1 MYIFKFHKVYIFIF
15 VWLLTNNYV
24 TIVYVSYCKRIYKS
38 FLERTKLNMSTK
50 ERYSQDELRKDNP
63 MFSRTR
69 ATIESAF
76 YGNNVH
82 EVTSVAEA
90 YNLAKKQSG
99 VIVTDLPILHTKE
112 LGLPHGATQLV
123 YNHGKILGRTASAR
137 HFVDNP
143 NEDAEALDG
152 NLREDIYK
160 GHEQKYLKATVLVG
174 LDPSFTVKAHIM
186 MPEDQA
192 FNLLSYIL
200 NFHFFDDEAEKLYEK
215 SKFYDEP
222 DIYFYFDPNVQDE
235 DYPKGLGVFDAPHN
249 CAAVFN
255 LRYFG
260 ELKKGTLTL
269 AWAIA
274 HRHGYTACHGGEKSF
289 HFDDKDDKTFAFYGL
304 SGSGKST
311 LTHEMYD
318 GKYDITVLHDDAF
331 IISREDG
338 SSVALEPSY
347 FDKTHDYPAGHHET
361 KYYTTIMNCD
371 VTLDKDGKKVIVTED
386 LRNNNGRVI
395 KTRYTSP
402 HRVDFEKSPITALF
416 WIMKDGSLPP
426 IIKIDDPVLATT
438 MGCTL
443 ATKRTSAENLPKGF
457 DMNTLVIEPFADP
470 FRAYP
475 VSGDYRD
482 FKELFTKRGASC
494 YSLNTDAFMG
504 KDIPKEVTK
513 KLIEDLAN
521 GNIKDSDFKPFGN
534 FKGVSY
540 LPIDGYE
547 VHLEDPEYQKT
558 LAKRMQD
565 RLNWLNKYD
574 EEHPETPIQDEAK
587 KTLEA
592 IIKELS

>member
-1 MYIFKFHKVYIFIF
+1 
-15 VWLLTNNYV
+15 
-24 TIVYVSYCKRIYKS
+24 
-38 FLERTKLNMSTK
+38 MSTK
-50 ERYSQDELRKDNP
+50 ERYSQAELRKANP
-63 MFSRTR
+63 MFSRVR
-69 ATIESAF
+69 STIETAF

-90 YNLAKKQSG
+90 YNLAKKQPG
-99 VIVTDLPILHTKE
+99 VIVTDLPILHTAE
-112 LGLPHGATQLV
+112 LGLPKGATQLV

-137 HFVDNP
+137 HFVDDP
-143 NEDAEALDG
+143 DEDAEALAG
-152 NLREDIYK
+152 NLREDIYA

-174 LDPSFTVKAHIM
+174 LDPSFTVKAHVM

-200 NFHFFDDEAEKLYEK
+200 NFHFFDDEAEKMYKE
-215 SKFYDEP
+215 SKFYNEP
-222 DIYFYFDPNVQDE
+222 DIYFYFDPNVTDP

-249 CAAVFN
+249 CAAVFS

-269 AWAIA
+269 AWAMA
-274 HRHGYTACHGGEKSF
+274 HRNGYTACHGGEKSF
-289 HFDDKDDKTFAFYGL
+289 HFTDKPDKVFAFYGL

-311 LTHEMYD
+311 LTHATHG

-331 IISREDG
+331 IISRENG

-361 KYYTTIMNCD
+361 KYYTTVMNCD
-371 VTLDKDGKKVIVTED
+371 VTLDEDGKKVLVTED

-395 KTRYTSP
+395 KTRYTSAN
-402 HRVDFEKSPITALF
+402 RVDYEENPITALF

-426 IIKIDDPVLATT
+426 LLKIDDPTLATT
-438 MGCTL
+438 MGLTL
-443 ATKRTSAENLPKGF
+443 ATKRTSAENLPEGF

-475 VSGDYRD
+475 VSGDYAD
-482 FKELFTKRGASC
+482 FKELFEKRGAKC
-494 YSLNTDAFMG
+494 YVLNTDAFMG
-504 KDIPKEVTK
+504 KDIPKELTMDLVEK
-513 KLIEDLAN
+513 LAN
-521 GNIKDSDFKPFGN
+521 TDGEWKPFGN

-540 LPIDGYE
+540 MPIDGYE
-547 VHLEDPEYQKT
+547 VHLDDPAYQET
-558 LAKRMQD
+558 LVKRMQD
-565 RLNWLNKYD
+565 RLNWLNSYD
-574 EEHPETPIQDEAK
+574 QEHPKTPIQAEAK
-587 KTLEA
+587 ETLEG

>member
-1 MYIFKFHKVYIFIF
+1 M
-15 VWLLTNNYV
+15 
-24 TIVYVSYCKRIYKS
+24 
-38 FLERTKLNMSTK
+38 
-50 ERYSQDELRKDNP
+50 
-63 MFSRTR
+63 
-69 ATIESAF
+69 
-76 YGNNVH
+76 
-82 EVTSVAEA
+82 
-90 YNLAKKQSG
+90 
-99 VIVTDLPILHTKE
+99 
-112 LGLPHGATQLV
+112 
-123 YNHGKILGRTASAR
+123 
-137 HFVDNP
+137 
-143 NEDAEALDG
+143 
-152 NLREDIYK
+152 REDIYK

-174 LDPSFTVKAHIM
+174 LDPSFTVKTHIM

-200 NFHFFDDEAEKLYEK
+200 NFHFFDDEAEKMYAK

-260 ELKKGTLTL
+260 ELKKGTL
-269 AWAIA
+269 
-274 HRHGYTACHGGEKSF
+274 
-289 HFDDKDDKTFAFYGL
+289 TFAFYGL

-371 VTLDKDGKKVIVTED
+371 VTLDSNGKKVIVTED

-426 IIKIDDPVLATT
+426 IIKIADPVLATT

-475 VSGDYRD
+475 VSGDYTD

-513 KLIEDLAN
+513 KLLR
-521 GNIKDSDFKPFGN
+521 S
-534 FKGVSY
+534 
-540 LPIDGYE
+540 
-547 VHLEDPEYQKT
+547 
-558 LAKRMQD
+558 
-565 RLNWLNKYD
+565 
-574 EEHPETPIQDEAK
+574 
-587 KTLEA
+587 
-592 IIKELS
+592 

>member
-1 MYIFKFHKVYIFIF
+1 
-15 VWLLTNNYV
+15 
-24 TIVYVSYCKRIYKS
+24 
-38 FLERTKLNMSTK
+38 MSTK

-255 LRYFG
+255 LR
-260 ELKKGTLTL
+260 
-269 AWAIA
+269 
-274 HRHGYTACHGGEKSF
+274 YTACHGGEKSF

-521 GNIKDSDFKPFGN
+521 GSIKDSDFKPFGN

>member
-1 MYIFKFHKVYIFIF
+1 
-15 VWLLTNNYV
+15 
-24 TIVYVSYCKRIYKS
+24 
-38 FLERTKLNMSTK
+38 MSTK

-482 FKELFTKRGASC
+482 FKELFTKHGASC

-574 EEHPETPIQDEAK
+574 EEHPGTPIQDEAK

>member
-1 MYIFKFHKVYIFIF
+1 
-15 VWLLTNNYV
+15 
-24 TIVYVSYCKRIYKS
+24 
-38 FLERTKLNMSTK
+38 MSTK
-50 ERYSQDELRKDNP
+50 ERYSQDELRKANP

-112 LGLPHGATQLV
+112 LGLPYGATQLV

-143 NEDAEALDG
+143 NEDE
-152 NLREDIYK
+152 
-160 GHEQKYLKATVLVG
+160 
-174 LDPSFTVKAHIM
+174 
-186 MPEDQA
+186 
-192 FNLLSYIL
+192 
-200 NFHFFDDEAEKLYEK
+200 EAEKMYAK
-215 SKFYDEP
+215 SKFYNEP

-289 HFDDKDDKTFAFYGL
+289 HFNDKDDKTFAFYGL

-371 VTLDKDGKKVIVTED
+371 VTLDENGKKVIVTED

-475 VSGDYRD
+475 VSGDYTD

-547 VHLEDPEYQKT
+547 VHLEDPEYQTT

>member
-1 MYIFKFHKVYIFIF
+1 
-15 VWLLTNNYV
+15 
-24 TIVYVSYCKRIYKS
+24 
-38 FLERTKLNMSTK
+38 MSTK
-50 ERYSQDELRKDNP
+50 ERYSQDELRKANP
-63 MFSRTR
+63 MFSRVR

-112 LGLPHGATQLV
+112 LGLPQGATQLV

-137 HFVDNP
+137 HFTDDP
-143 NEDAEALDG
+143 NEDAEALAG
-152 NLREDIYK
+152 NLREDIYA
-160 GHEQKYLKATVLVG
+160 GHNQKYLKATVLVG
-174 LDPSFTVKAHIM
+174 LDPSFTVKAHVM

-200 NFHFFDDEAEKLYEK
+200 NFHFFDDEAEEMYKK
-215 SKFYDEP
+215 SKFYNEP
-222 DIYFYFDPNVQDE
+222 DIYFYFDPNVTDP

-249 CAAVFN
+249 CAAVFS

-274 HRHGYTACHGGEKSF
+274 HRHDYTACHGGEKSF
-289 HFDDKDDKTFAFYGL
+289 HFTDKDDKVFAFYGL

-361 KYYTTIMNCD
+361 EYYTTIMNCD
-371 VTLDKDGKKVIVTED
+371 VTLDENGKKVIVTED

-402 HRVDFEKSPITALF
+402 HRVDFEKAPITALF

-426 IIKIDDPVLATT
+426 LLKIDDPVLATT

-443 ATKRTSAENLPKGF
+443 ATKRTSAESLPEGF

-475 VSGDYRD
+475 VSGDYRA

-494 YSLNTDAFMG
+494 YILNTDAFMG

-513 KLIEDLAN
+513 KIIEDLAN
-521 GNIKDSDFKPFGN
+521 GSITDADFKPFGN
-534 FKGVSY
+534 FKGVIY

-547 VHLEDPEYQKT
+547 VHLDDPEYQKT
-558 LAKRMQD
+558 LARRMQD
-565 RLNWLNKYD
+565 RLDWLNKYD
-574 EEHPETPIQDEAK
+574 EEHPKTPIQSEAK
-587 KTLEA
+587 ETLEG

>member
-1 MYIFKFHKVYIFIF
+1 
-15 VWLLTNNYV
+15 
-24 TIVYVSYCKRIYKS
+24 
-38 FLERTKLNMSTK
+38 MSTK
-50 ERYSQDELRKDNP
+50 ERYSDKELRKSNP
-63 MFSRTR
+63 MFSRVR

-90 YNLAKKQSG
+90 YNLAQKQSG
-99 VIVTDLPILHTKE
+99 VILTDLPILHTKE
-112 LGLPHGATQLV
+112 LGLPQGATQLV

-137 HFVDNP
+137 HFTDDP
-143 NEDAEALDG
+143 KEDAEALAG
-152 NLREDIYK
+152 NLREDIYA
-160 GHEQKYLKATVLVG
+160 GHNQKYLKATVLVG
-174 LDPSFTVKAHIM
+174 LDPSFTVKAHVM

-200 NFHFFDDEAEKLYEK
+200 NFHFFDDEAEKMYKK

-222 DIYFYFDPNVQDE
+222 DIYFYFDPNVQDP

-289 HFDDKDDKTFAFYGL
+289 HFNDKDDKVFAFYGL

-361 KYYTTIMNCD
+361 KYYTTIMN
-371 VTLDKDGKKVIVTED
+371 GKKVIVTED

-402 HRVDFEKSPITALF
+402 HRVDFEKAPITALF

-426 IIKIDDPVLATT
+426 LLKVDDPVLATT

-494 YSLNTDAFMG
+494 YILNTDAFMG

-513 KLIEDLAN
+513 QIIEDLAN
-521 GNIKDSDFKPFGN
+521 GNITDNDFKAFGN

-547 VHLEDPEYQKT
+547 VHLDDPEYQKT
-558 LAKRMQD
+558 LARRMQD
-565 RLNWLNKYD
+565 RLDWLNKYD
-574 EEHPETPIQDEAK
+574 EEHSETPIQSEAK
-587 KTLEA
+587 ETLEN

>member
-1 MYIFKFHKVYIFIF
+1 M
-15 VWLLTNNYV
+15 
-24 TIVYVSYCKRIYKS
+24 VSKEENS
-38 FLERTKLNMSTK
+38 LMSTK
-50 ERYSQDELRKDNP
+50 ERYSQDELRKANP
-63 MFSRTR
+63 MFSRVR

-112 LGLPHGATQLV
+112 LGLPQGATQLV

-137 HFVDNP
+137 HFTDDP
-143 NEDAEALDG
+143 NEDAEALAG
-152 NLREDIYK
+152 NLREDIYA
-160 GHEQKYLKATVLVG
+160 GHNQKYLKATVLVG
-174 LDPSFTVKAHIM
+174 LDPSFTVKAHVM

-200 NFHFFDDEAEKLYEK
+200 NFHFFDDEAEEMYKK
-215 SKFYDEP
+215 SKFYNEP
-222 DIYFYFDPNVQDE
+222 DIYFYFDPNVTDP

-249 CAAVFN
+249 CAAVFS

-274 HRHGYTACHGGEKSF
+274 HRHDYTACHGGEKSF
-289 HFDDKDDKTFAFYGL
+289 HFTDKDDKVFAFYGL

-361 KYYTTIMNCD
+361 EYYTTIMNCD
-371 VTLDKDGKKVIVTED
+371 VTLDENGKKVIVTED

-402 HRVDFEKSPITALF
+402 HRVDFEKAPITALF

-426 IIKIDDPVLATT
+426 LLKIDDPVLATT

-443 ATKRTSAENLPKGF
+443 ATKRTSAESLPEGF

-494 YSLNTDAFMG
+494 YILNTDAFMG

-513 KLIEDLAN
+513 KIIEDLAN
-521 GNIKDSDFKPFGN
+521 GSITDADFKPFGN

-547 VHLEDPEYQKT
+547 VHLDDPEYQKT
-558 LAKRMQD
+558 LARRMQD
-565 RLNWLNKYD
+565 RLDWLNKYD
-574 EEHPETPIQDEAK
+574 EEHPKTPIQSEAK
-587 KTLEA
+587 ETLEG

>member
-1 MYIFKFHKVYIFIF
+1 
-15 VWLLTNNYV
+15 
-24 TIVYVSYCKRIYKS
+24 
-38 FLERTKLNMSTK
+38 MSTK

-63 MFSRTR
+63 MFSRVR

-90 YNLAKKQSG
+90 YELAKKQPG

-112 LGLPHGATQLV
+112 LGLPQGATQLV

-137 HFVDNP
+137 HFTDDP
-143 NEDAEALDG
+143 NEDAEALAG
-152 NLREDIYK
+152 NLREDIYA
-160 GHEQKYLKATVLVG
+160 GHNQKFLKATVLVG
-174 LDPSFTVKAHIM
+174 LDPSFTIKAHVM

-200 NFHFFDDEAEKLYEK
+200 NFHFFDDEAEKMYKK

-222 DIYFYFDPNVQDE
+222 DIYFYFDPNVQDP

-289 HFDDKDDKTFAFYGL
+289 HFDDKDDKVFAFYGL

-338 SSVALEPSY
+338 SSVAHTLIRLM
-347 FDKTHDYPAGHHET
+347 
-361 KYYTTIMNCD
+361 TTQQ
-371 VTLDKDGKKVIVTED
+371 V
-386 LRNNNGRVI
+386 
-395 KTRYTSP
+395 
-402 HRVDFEKSPITALF
+402 
-416 WIMKDGSLPP
+416 IMKLS
-426 IIKIDDPVLATT
+426 TT
-438 MGCTL
+438 PL
-443 ATKRTSAENLPKGF
+443 L
-457 DMNTLVIEPFADP
+457 
-470 FRAYP
+470 
-475 VSGDYRD
+475 
-482 FKELFTKRGASC
+482 
-494 YSLNTDAFMG
+494 
-504 KDIPKEVTK
+504 
-513 KLIEDLAN
+513 
-521 GNIKDSDFKPFGN
+521 
-534 FKGVSY
+534 
-540 LPIDGYE
+540 
-547 VHLEDPEYQKT
+547 
-558 LAKRMQD
+558 
-565 RLNWLNKYD
+565 
-574 EEHPETPIQDEAK
+574 
-587 KTLEA
+587 
-592 IIKELS
+592 

>member
-1 MYIFKFHKVYIFIF
+1 MLCYD
-15 VWLLTNNYV
+15 LT
-24 TIVYVSYCKRIYKS
+24 VSIETAFYGFRGGK
-38 FLERTKLNMSTK
+38 KLSTQ
-50 ERYSQDELRKDNP
+50 ERYSHDELRKANKK
-63 MFSRTR
+63 FSRVR
-69 ATIESAF
+69 STIESAF

-99 VIVTDLPILHTKE
+99 VIETDLPILHTKE
-112 LGLPHGATQLV
+112 LGLPQGAKQLV

-137 HFVDNP
+137 HFVDDP
-143 NEDAEALDG
+143 KEDPEALAG

-160 GHEQKYLKATVLVG
+160 GHDQKFLKATVLVG

-200 NFHFFDDEAEKLYEK
+200 NFHFFDEEAEKIYKK
-215 SKFYDEP
+215 SKLYDEG
-222 DIYFYFDPNVQDE
+222 DIYFYFDPNTQDE
-235 DYPKGLGVFDAPHN
+235 DYPKGFGVFDAPHN
-249 CAAVFN
+249 CAAVFG

-269 AWAIA
+269 AWAMA
-274 HRHGYTACHGGEKSF
+274 HRNGYTACHGGEKSF
-289 HFDDKDDKTFAFYGL
+289 HFKDKDDKVFAFYGL

-361 KYYTTIMNCD
+361 KYYTTIMNCA
-371 VTLDKDGKKVIVTED
+371 VTQDEDGKKVIVTED

-402 HRVDFEKSPITALF
+402 HRVDYENAPITALF

-426 IIKIDDPVLATT
+426 ILNVDDPVLATT
-438 MGCTL
+438 MGLTL

-475 VSGDYRD
+475 VSGDYSD

-494 YSLNTDAFMG
+494 YILNTDAFMG

-513 KLIEDLAN
+513 KLVEDLAN
-521 GNIKDSDFKPFGN
+521 GTIKDSDWKQFGN

-540 LPIDGYE
+540 LPIEGYE
-547 VHLEDPEYQKT
+547 VHLDDPEYQKT

-565 RLNWLNKYD
+565 RLDWLNKYD
-574 EEHPETPIQDEAK
+574 EEHPTQPIQEEAK
-587 KTLEA
+587 KTLEG
-592 IIKELS
+592 IIKELN

>member
-1 MYIFKFHKVYIFIF
+1 M
-15 VWLLTNNYV
+15 
-24 TIVYVSYCKRIYKS
+24 S
-38 FLERTKLNMSTK
+38 FLERKNLNMSTK
-50 ERYSQDELRKDNP
+50 EHYSQDELRKANP

-82 EVTSVAEA
+82 KVTSVAEA

-112 LGLPHGATQLV
+112 LGLPYGATQLV

-143 NEDAEALDG
+143 NEDAEALNG

-160 GHEQKYLKATVLVG
+160 GHDQKYLKATVLVG

-200 NFHFFDDEAEKLYEK
+200 NFHFFDEEAEKMYAK
-215 SKFYDEP
+215 SKFYNEP

-540 LPIDGYE
+540 LPIEGYE

-558 LAKRMQD
+558 LKDRMQD

>member
-1 MYIFKFHKVYIFIF
+1 
-15 VWLLTNNYV
+15 
-24 TIVYVSYCKRIYKS
+24 
-38 FLERTKLNMSTK
+38 MSTVQT
-50 ERYSQDELRKDNP
+50 YSDDELRKANP
-63 MFSRTR
+63 LFSRTR

-82 EVTSVAEA
+82 EITSVAEA
-90 YNLAKKQSG
+90 YYLAKAQSG
-99 VIVTDLPILHTKE
+99 VVETDLPILHTKE
-112 LGLPHGATQLV
+112 LGLPEGAKQLV
-123 YNHGKILGRTASAR
+123 FNHGKILGRTASAR

-143 NEDAEALDG
+143 NEDPEALDA
-152 NLREDIYK
+152 NLRDDLFK
-160 GHEQKYLKATVLVG
+160 GANEKFLKATVLVG

-186 MPEDQA
+186 MPENYA
-192 FNLLSYIL
+192 INMLAYIL
-200 NFHFFDDEAEKLYEK
+200 NFQFFDEEAAKMYAK
-215 SKFYDEP
+215 SKAYNEG
-222 DIYFYFDPNVQDE
+222 DIYFYLDPNVSDD
-235 DYPKGLGVFDAPHN
+235 DYPKGFGVFDAAHN
-249 CAAVFN
+249 CAAVFG

-274 HRHGYTACHGGEKSF
+274 HRNGYAACHGGEKSF
-289 HFDDKDDKTFAFYGL
+289 HFTDRDDKTFAFYGL

-331 IISREDG
+331 IISRVDG

-361 KYYTTIMNCD
+361 KYYTTIFNCD
-371 VTLDKDGKKVIVTED
+371 VTLNKEGKKVLVTED

-395 KTRYTSP
+395 KTRYTSA
-402 HRVDFEKSPITALF
+402 HRVDYEKTPITALF

-426 IIKIDDPVLATT
+426 VLKIDDPVMATT
-438 MGCTL
+438 MGLTL

-470 FRAYP
+470 FRAFP
-475 VSGDYRD
+475 LPEDYSD
-482 FKELFTKRGASC
+482 FKELFEKRGAGC
-494 YSLNTDAFMG
+494 YVLNTDAFMG

-513 KLIEDLAN
+513 KIVEELAL
-521 GNIKDSDFKPFGN
+521 GEEGEWKAFGN

-547 VHLEDPEYQKT
+547 PQFGDKNYEET
-558 LAKRMQD
+558 LVKRFQD
-565 RLNWLNKYD
+565 RLNWLNTYD
-574 EEHPETPIQDEAK
+574 KEHPTQTIQPEAK
-587 KTLEA
+587 TTLEN

>member
-1 MYIFKFHKVYIFIF
+1 
-15 VWLLTNNYV
+15 
-24 TIVYVSYCKRIYKS
+24 
-38 FLERTKLNMSTK
+38 MSTK
-50 ERYSQDELRKDNP
+50 ERYSQDELRKANP

-112 LGLPHGATQLV
+112 LGLPYGATQLV

-143 NEDAEALDG
+143 NEDAEALNGD
-152 NLREDIYK
+152 LREDIYK
-160 GHEQKYLKATVLVG
+160 GHDQKYLKATVLVG

-200 NFHFFDDEAEKLYEK
+200 NFHFFDEEAEKMYAK
-215 SKFYDEP
+215 SKFYNEP

-289 HFDDKDDKTFAFYGL
+289 HFNDKDDKTFAFYGL

>member
-1 MYIFKFHKVYIFIF
+1 
-15 VWLLTNNYV
+15 
-24 TIVYVSYCKRIYKS
+24 
-38 FLERTKLNMSTK
+38 MSTK

-63 MFSRTR
+63 MFSRVR

-90 YNLAKKQSG
+90 YELAKKQPG

-112 LGLPHGATQLV
+112 LGLPQGATQLV

-137 HFVDNP
+137 HFTDDP
-143 NEDAEALDG
+143 NEDAEALAG
-152 NLREDIYK
+152 NLREDIYA
-160 GHEQKYLKATVLVG
+160 GHNQKFLKATVLVG
-174 LDPSFTVKAHIM
+174 LDPSFTIKAHVM

-200 NFHFFDDEAEKLYEK
+200 NFHFFDDEAEKMYKK

-222 DIYFYFDPNVQDE
+222 DIYFYFDPNVQDP

-289 HFDDKDDKTFAFYGL
+289 HFDDKDDKVFAFYGL

-371 VTLDKDGKKVIVTED
+371 VTQDEDGNKVIVTED

-402 HRVDFEKSPITALF
+402 HRVDFEKAPITALF

-426 IIKIDDPVLATT
+426 LLKIDDPVLATT

-457 DMNTLVIEPFADP
+457 NGII
-470 FRAYP
+470 
-475 VSGDYRD
+475 
-482 FKELFTKRGASC
+482 
-494 YSLNTDAFMG
+494 
-504 KDIPKEVTK
+504 DI
-513 KLIEDLAN
+513 DLASLPKQYAKIVFAASIYQARARHHHLGMLAN
-521 GNIKDSDFKPFGN
+521 LFISVFDHHLEEIGRFEIKQIDGNITMLHLAQMVYTQSGWQFEILNRGT
-534 FKGVSY
+534 SQ
-540 LPIDGYE
+540 DGAAE
-547 VHLEDPEYQKT
+547 
-558 LAKRMQD
+558 LAKCYQ
-565 RLNWLNKYD
+565 
-574 EEHPETPIQDEAK
+574 
-587 KTLEA
+587 
-592 IIKELS
+592 

>member
-1 MYIFKFHKVYIFIF
+1 MWLYTNKCAIIF
-15 VWLLTNNYV
+15 VLKKYGNAFDFLGGFLL
-24 TIVYVSYCKRIYKS
+24 
-38 FLERTKLNMSTK
+38 MSTK
-50 ERYSQDELRKDNP
+50 ERYLQSELRKANP
-63 MFSRTR
+63 MFSPVR

-90 YNLAKKQSG
+90 YELAKKQAG

-112 LGLPHGATQLV
+112 LGLPQGATQLV

-143 NEDAEALDG
+143 KEDAAALAG
-152 NLREDIYK
+152 NLREDIYA

-174 LDPSFTVKAHIM
+174 LDPTFSIKAHVM

-200 NFHFFDDEAEKLYEK
+200 NFHFFDDEAAKIYEN
-215 SKFYDEP
+215 SRAYDEP
-222 DIYFYFDPNVQDE
+222 DIYFYFDPNVTDV

-249 CAAVFN
+249 CAAVFG

-269 AWAIA
+269 AWAMA
-274 HRHGYTACHGGEKSF
+274 HRHNYTACHGGEKSF
-289 HFDDKDDKTFAFYGL
+289 HFEDKDDKVFAFYGL

-347 FDKTHDYPAGHHET
+347 FDKTNDYPAGHHET
-361 KYYTTIMNCD
+361 EYYTTIMNCA
-371 VTLDKDGKKVIVTED
+371 VTQDDAGKKAIVTED
-386 LRNNNGRVI
+386 LRNGNGRVI
-395 KTRYTSP
+395 KSRYTSA
-402 HRVDFEKSPITALF
+402 HRVDFEKAPITALF

-426 IIKIDDPVLATT
+426 LLKIDNPTLATT

-443 ATKRTSAENLPKGF
+443 ATKRTSAENLPEGF

-482 FKELFTKRGASC
+482 FKELFEKRGATC
-494 YSLNTDAFMG
+494 YILNTDAFMG
-504 KDIPKEVTK
+504 KDIPKEITK
-513 KLIEDLAN
+513 KLVEELAN
-521 GNIKDSDFKPFGN
+521 DTITDASWKAFGN

-547 VHLEDPEYQKT
+547 VHLDDPEYQKT

-565 RLNWLNKYD
+565 RLDWVNRYN
-574 EEHPETPIQDEAK
+574 EENPETPIQAEAK
-587 KTLEA
+587 ETLEN
-592 IIKELS
+592 IIKELN

>member
-1 MYIFKFHKVYIFIF
+1 
-15 VWLLTNNYV
+15 
-24 TIVYVSYCKRIYKS
+24 
-38 FLERTKLNMSTK
+38 
-50 ERYSQDELRKDNP
+50 
-63 MFSRTR
+63 
-69 ATIESAF
+69 
-76 YGNNVH
+76 

-112 LGLPHGATQLV
+112 LGLPYGATQLV

-143 NEDAEALDG
+143 NEDAEALNGD
-152 NLREDIYK
+152 LREDIYK
-160 GHEQKYLKATVLVG
+160 GHDQKYLKATVLVG

-200 NFHFFDDEAEKLYEK
+200 NFHFFDEEAEKMYAK
-215 SKFYDEP
+215 SKFYNEP

-289 HFDDKDDKTFAFYGL
+289 HFNDKDDKTFAFYGL

-311 LTHEMYD
+311 LTHEMYN

-371 VTLDKDGKKVIVTED
+371 VTLDENGKKVIVTED

-475 VSGDYRD
+475 VSGDYTD

>member
-1 MYIFKFHKVYIFIF
+1 
-15 VWLLTNNYV
+15 
-24 TIVYVSYCKRIYKS
+24 
-38 FLERTKLNMSTK
+38 MSTK

-249 CAAVFN
+249 CAA
-255 LRYFG
+255 

-289 HFDDKDDKTFAFYGL
+289 HFDNKDDKTFAFYGL

-521 GNIKDSDFKPFGN
+521 GSIKDSDFKPFGN